1 VRQSR
6 PCPIACPRVAGF
18 SLGRIRHLILV
29 LQFPLSG
36 LRWRN
41 VVHALAVCD
50 RRVTRTVMIAIT
62 AIAVFFG

>member
-1 VRQSR
+1 
-6 PCPIACPRVAGF
+6 
-18 SLGRIRHLILV
+18 V